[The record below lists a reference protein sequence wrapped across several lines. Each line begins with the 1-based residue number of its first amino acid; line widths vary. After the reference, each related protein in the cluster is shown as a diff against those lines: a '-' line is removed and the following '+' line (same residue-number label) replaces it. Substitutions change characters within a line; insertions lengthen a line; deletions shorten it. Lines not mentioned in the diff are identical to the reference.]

1 LGDLISVTGT
11 KQDVNIKSHPSWDNP
26 PNITI
31 HLSRHRMAASMAAG
45 YLRPGD
51 GERYAPT

>member
-1 LGDLISVTGT
+1 LGDLISATGT

-31 HLSRHRMAASMAAG
+31 HLSRHRMAAFMAAG

-51 GERYAPT
+51 GER